1 MRISGETIYLTPFTE
16 KNFNDDYIGWLGDI
30 EVIRYLGREEYFS
43 PTPKNEIYQYVE
55 DMWNSDFIEF
65 YAIYTV
71 SNKFIGT
78 TKINFVNEQGLKNK
92 ICDIGIMIGDKSSWG
107 KGFASEV
114 IHVISK
120 FAFSSLNV
128 NKLTAGAIS
137 PNIGVIKA
145 FLKNGYKEEGR
156 LRKCVNVQN
165 ELMDHVLLGC
175 FKDELK
181 VHNRC

>member
-1 MRISGETIYLTPFTE
+1 MKISGNSIYLLPFAE
-16 KNFNDDYIGWLGDI
+16 KNFNDQYVSWLGDYD
-30 EVIRYLGREEYFS
+30 VIKYLGREEYFS
-43 PTPKNEIYQYVE
+43 PTPKEEIYKYVQE
-55 DMWNSDFIEF
+55 MWNSDLISF
-65 YAIYTV
+65 YAIYTA
-71 SNKFIGT
+71 NNDKFIGT

-107 KGFASEV
+107 KGYASEV
-114 IHVISK
+114 INVISRY
-120 FAFSSLNV
+120 AFRSLNV

-175 FKDELK
+175 FKNELK
-181 VHNRC
+181 DDD